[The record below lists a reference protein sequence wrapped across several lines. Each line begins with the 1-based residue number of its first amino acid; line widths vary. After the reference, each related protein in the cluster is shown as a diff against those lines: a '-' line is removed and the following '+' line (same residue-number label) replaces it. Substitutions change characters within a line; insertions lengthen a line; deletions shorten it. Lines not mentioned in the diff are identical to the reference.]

1 MFVLNVL
8 LFSLMPALALVGASI
23 VPGFW
28 KLSSHAK
35 GMIQHF
41 AAGVVFSVAA
51 VEFLPEIRH
60 QLQPLPLALSFMAG
74 VVLMLNLEMITHQAR
89 RLFGK
94 AEGGEGSFMAAVAID
109 LFLDGLLLGIGF
121 SVGPTH
127 GLLLALA
134 LALEG
139 VTLGLAIATS
149 LFDGGQRRAQVLLRC
164 AGLASLLVVG
174 AAVGATAL
182 HSLPQSTLA
191 MVMSFG
197 LAALLYLVVEELLVE
212 AHEEK
217 DSPIASGMFFVG
229 FIIFVI
235 LGQML

>member
-1 MFVLNVL
+1 MFVTQVL
-8 LFSLMPALALVGASI
+8 LFSLLPALALIGAAI

-28 KLSSHAK
+28 RPSSHAK

-51 VEFLPEIRH
+51 VEFLPEIRQ

-74 VVLMLNLEMITHQAR
+74 VVLMLNLEALTHQTQ
-89 RLFGK
+89 RLFGR
-94 AEGGEGSFMAAVAID
+94 AESADGSFLIAIAID

-121 SVGPTH
+121 SVGPNH
-127 GLLLALA
+127 GLLLAMA
-134 LALEG
+134 LSLEG
-139 VTLGLAIATS
+139 VTLGLAIATQ
-149 LFDGGQRRAQVLLRC
+149 LLDAGQRRMQALGRC
-164 AGLASLLVVG
+164 IGLAALLVIG
-174 AAVGATAL
+174 AAVGASLL
-182 HSLPQSTLA
+182 HGLAKDTLA

-229 FIIFVI
+229 FLVFLI
-235 LGQML
+235 LGQVL